1 MRPLFFL
8 LLLANAIVFLLLQAT
23 QQFGSQPDR
32 MSQQVNAE
40 RLNLVDVSGKA
51 SVSENGSE
59 SSASKP
65 ACIELGDFNTQ
76 TAASFEQ
83 QLAKL
88 SSKPTPERRLVQAA
102 SSQQIFIPPQSS
114 EEAANRRLA
123 QLRTLGFT
131 DSAVIRDDSAR
142 RWGISLGRFTRPELA
157 EAHLDKLR
165 AAGVTD
171 ARIGEYPLNTARY
184 AIRVTLEDAE
194 SRDDLKAL
202 ATKFGGLTLR
212 ACQ

>member
-1 MRPLFFL
+1 MRLLFYL
-8 LLLANAIVFLLLQAT
+8 LLLANAIVFVLHQAT
-23 QQFGSQPDR
+23 QRFGGESDR
-32 MSQQVNAE
+32 MSQQVHAE
-40 RLNLVDVSGKA
+40 RLNLVDVSGKSPA
-51 SVSENGSE
+51 
-59 SSASKP
+59 SASHSSKP
-65 ACIELGDFNTQ
+65 VCIEIGDFNTQ
-76 TAASFEQ
+76 TVASFEQ
-83 QLAKL
+83 QVAKL
-88 SSKPTPERRLVQAA
+88 SSAPTADRRLVQAA
-102 SSQQIFIPPQSS
+102 SSQLIFIPPQAS

-142 RWGISLGRFTRPELA
+142 RWGISLGRFTRTELA
-157 EAHLDKLR
+157 DAHLEKLR
-165 AAGVTD
+165 AAGVSD

-212 ACQ
+212 ACH

>member
-1 MRPLFFL
+1 MRLLFYL
-8 LLLANAIVFLLLQAT
+8 LLLANAIVFVLLQAT
-23 QQFGSQPDR
+23 QRFGGESDR
-32 MSQQVNAE
+32 MSQQVHAE
-40 RLNLVDVSGKA
+40 RLNLVDVSGKSPA
-51 SVSENGSE
+51 
-59 SSASKP
+59 SASHSSKP
-65 ACIELGDFNTQ
+65 VCIEIGDFNTQ
-76 TAASFEQ
+76 TVASFEQ
-83 QLAKL
+83 QVAKL
-88 SSKPTPERRLVQAA
+88 SSAPTADRRLVQAA
-102 SSQQIFIPPQSS
+102 SSQLIFIPPQAS

-142 RWGISLGRFTRPELA
+142 RWGISLGRFTRTELA
-157 EAHLDKLR
+157 DAHLEKLR
-165 AAGVTD
+165 AAGVSD

>member
-1 MRPLFFL
+1 MRLLFYL
-8 LLLANAIVFLLLQAT
+8 LLLANAIVFVLLQAT

-40 RLNLVDVSGKA
+40 RLNLVDVSGKSPA
-51 SVSENGSE
+51 
-59 SSASKP
+59 SASHSSKP
-65 ACIELGDFNTQ
+65 VCIEIGDFNTQ
-76 TAASFEQ
+76 TVASFEQ
-83 QLAKL
+83 QVAKL
-88 SSKPTPERRLVQAA
+88 SSAPTADRRLVQAA
-102 SSQQIFIPPQSS
+102 SSQLIFIPPQAS

-142 RWGISLGRFTRPELA
+142 RWGISLGRFTRTELA
-157 EAHLDKLR
+157 DAHLEKLR
-165 AAGVTD
+165 AAGVSD

-212 ACQ
+212 ACH

>member
-76 TAASFEQ
+76 SAASFEQ

-184 AIRVTLEDAE
+184 AIRVSVEDAE
-194 SRDDLKAL
+194 SRDELKAL
-202 ATKFGGLTLR
+202 ATKVGGLTLR
-212 ACQ
+212 ACH

>member
-1 MRPLFFL
+1 LLFREFL
-8 LLLANAIVFLLLQAT
+8 LRCYANLGDT
-23 QQFGSQPDR
+23 HGTE
-32 MSQQVNAE
+32 QQV
-40 RLNLVDVSGKA
+40 
-51 SVSENGSE
+51 
-59 SSASKP
+59 
-65 ACIELGDFNTQ
+65 
-76 TAASFEQ
+76 
-83 QLAKL
+83 AKL
-88 SSKPTPERRLVQAA
+88 SSAPTADRRLVQAA
-102 SSQQIFIPPQSS
+102 SSQLIFIPPQAS

-142 RWGISLGRFTRPELA
+142 RWGISLGRFTRTELA
-157 EAHLDKLR
+157 DAHLEKLR
-165 AAGVTD
+165 AAGVSD

-212 ACQ
+212 ACH

>member
-1 MRPLFFL
+1 MRLLFYL
-8 LLLANAIVFLLLQAT
+8 LLLANAIVFVLLQAT
-23 QQFGSQPDR
+23 QRFGGESDR
-32 MSQQVNAE
+32 MSQQVHAE
-40 RLNLVDVSGKA
+40 RLNLVDVSGKSPA
-51 SVSENGSE
+51 
-59 SSASKP
+59 SASHSSKP
-65 ACIELGDFNTQ
+65 VCIEIGDFNTQ
-76 TAASFEQ
+76 TVASFEQ
-83 QLAKL
+83 QVAKL
-88 SSKPTPERRLVQAA
+88 SSAPTADRRLVQAA
-102 SSQQIFIPPQSS
+102 SSQLIFIPPQAS

-142 RWGISLGRFTRPELA
+142 RWGISLGRFTRTELA
-157 EAHLDKLR
+157 DAHLEKLR
-165 AAGVTD
+165 VAGVSD

-212 ACQ
+212 ACH

>member
-1 MRPLFFL
+1 MRLLFYL
-8 LLLANAIVFLLLQAT
+8 LLLANAIVFVLLQAT
-23 QQFGSQPDR
+23 QRFGGDSDR

-40 RLNLVDVSGKA
+40 RLNLVDVSGKSPA
-51 SVSENGSE
+51 
-59 SSASKP
+59 SASHSSKP
-65 ACIELGDFNTQ
+65 VCIEIGDFNTQ
-76 TAASFEQ
+76 TVASFEQ
-83 QLAKL
+83 QVAKL
-88 SSKPTPERRLVQAA
+88 SSAPTADRRLVQAA
-102 SSQQIFIPPQSS
+102 SSQLIFIPPQAS

-142 RWGISLGRFTRPELA
+142 RWGISLGRFTRTELA
-157 EAHLDKLR
+157 DAHLEKLR
-165 AAGVTD
+165 AAGVSD

-212 ACQ
+212 ACH

>member
-1 MRPLFFL
+1 MRLLFYL
-8 LLLANAIVFLLLQAT
+8 LLLANAIVFVLLQAT
-23 QQFGSQPDR
+23 QRFGGESDR
-32 MSQQVNAE
+32 MSQQVHAE
-40 RLNLVDVSGKA
+40 RLNLVDVSGKSPA
-51 SVSENGSE
+51 
-59 SSASKP
+59 SASHSSKP
-65 ACIELGDFNTQ
+65 VCIEIGDFNTQ
-76 TAASFEQ
+76 TVASFEQ
-83 QLAKL
+83 QVAKL
-88 SSKPTPERRLVQAA
+88 SSAPTADRRLVQAA
-102 SSQQIFIPPQSS
+102 SSQLIFIPPQAS

-142 RWGISLGRFTRPELA
+142 RWGISLGRFTRTELA
-157 EAHLDKLR
+157 DAHLEKLR
-165 AAGVTD
+165 AAGVSD

-212 ACQ
+212 ACH

>member
-1 MRPLFFL
+1 MRLLFYL
-8 LLLANAIVFLLLQAT
+8 LLLANAIVFVLLQAT
-23 QQFGSQPDR
+23 QRFGGESDR
-32 MSQQVNAE
+32 MSQQVHAE
-40 RLNLVDVSGKA
+40 RLNLVDVSGKSPA
-51 SVSENGSE
+51 
-59 SSASKP
+59 SASHSSKP
-65 ACIELGDFNTQ
+65 VCIEIGDFNTQ
-76 TAASFEQ
+76 TVASFEQ
-83 QLAKL
+83 QVAKL
-88 SSKPTPERRLVQAA
+88 SSAPTADRRLVQAA
-102 SSQQIFIPPQSS
+102 SSQLIFVPPQAS

-142 RWGISLGRFTRPELA
+142 RWGISLGRFTRTELA
-157 EAHLDKLR
+157 DAHLEKLR
-165 AAGVTD
+165 AAGVSG

>member
-1 MRPLFFL
+1 MRLLFYL
-8 LLLANAIVFLLLQAT
+8 LLLANAIVFVLLQAT
-23 QQFGSQPDR
+23 QRFGGESDR
-32 MSQQVNAE
+32 MSQQVHAE
-40 RLNLVDVSGKA
+40 RLNLVDVSGKSPA
-51 SVSENGSE
+51 
-59 SSASKP
+59 SASHSSKP
-65 ACIELGDFNTQ
+65 VCIEIGDFNTQ
-76 TAASFEQ
+76 TVASFEQ

-88 SSKPTPERRLVQAA
+88 SSAPTADRRLVQAA
-102 SSQQIFIPPQSS
+102 SSQLIFIPPQAS

-142 RWGISLGRFTRPELA
+142 RWGISLGRFTRTELA
-157 EAHLDKLR
+157 DAHLEKLR
-165 AAGVTD
+165 AAGVSD

-212 ACQ
+212 ACH

>member
-1 MRPLFFL
+1 MRLLFYL
-8 LLLANAIVFLLLQAT
+8 LLLANAIVFVLLQAT
-23 QQFGSQPDR
+23 QRFGGESDR
-32 MSQQVNAE
+32 MSQQVHAE
-40 RLNLVDVSGKA
+40 RLNLVDVSGKSPA
-51 SVSENGSE
+51 
-59 SSASKP
+59 SASHSSKP
-65 ACIELGDFNTQ
+65 VCIEIGDFNTQ
-76 TAASFEQ
+76 TVASFEQ
-83 QLAKL
+83 QVAKL
-88 SSKPTPERRLVQAA
+88 SSAPTADRRLVQAA
-102 SSQQIFIPPQSS
+102 SSQLIFVPPQAS

-142 RWGISLGRFTRPELA
+142 RWGISLGRFTRTELA
-157 EAHLDKLR
+157 DAHLEKLR
-165 AAGVTD
+165 AAGVSD

-212 ACQ
+212 ACH

>member
-1 MRPLFFL
+1 MRLLFYL
-8 LLLANAIVFLLLQAT
+8 LLLANAIVFVLLQAT
-23 QQFGSQPDR
+23 QRFGGESDR
-32 MSQQVNAE
+32 MSQQVLAE
-40 RLNLVDVSGKA
+40 RLNLVDVSGKSPA
-51 SVSENGSE
+51 
-59 SSASKP
+59 SASHSSKP
-65 ACIELGDFNTQ
+65 VCIEIGDFNTQ
-76 TAASFEQ
+76 TVASFEQ
-83 QLAKL
+83 QVAKL
-88 SSKPTPERRLVQAA
+88 SSAPTADRRLVQAA
-102 SSQQIFIPPQSS
+102 SSQLIFIPPQAS

-142 RWGISLGRFTRPELA
+142 RWGISLGRFTRTELA
-157 EAHLDKLR
+157 DAHLEKLR
-165 AAGVTD
+165 AAGVSD

-212 ACQ
+212 ACH

>member
-65 ACIELGDFNTQ
+65 VCIEIGDFNTQ
-76 TAASFEQ
+76 TVASFEQ
-83 QLAKL
+83 QVAKL
-88 SSKPTPERRLVQAA
+88 SSAPTADRRLVQAA
-102 SSQQIFIPPQSS
+102 SSQLIFIPPQAS

-142 RWGISLGRFTRPELA
+142 RWGISLGRFTRTELA
-157 EAHLDKLR
+157 DAHLEKLR
-165 AAGVTD
+165 AAGVSD

-212 ACQ
+212 ACH

>member
-1 MRPLFFL
+1 MRPLFYL
-8 LLLANAIVFLLLQAT
+8 LLLANAIVFVLLQAT
-23 QQFGSQPDR
+23 QRFGGDSDR

-40 RLNLVDVSGKA
+40 RLNLVDVFGKSPA
-51 SVSENGSE
+51 SENHS
-59 SSASKP
+59 SKP
-65 ACIELGDFNTQ
+65 VCIEIGDFNTQ
-76 TAASFEQ
+76 TVGSFEQ
-83 QLAKL
+83 QVAKL
-88 SSKPTPERRLVQAA
+88 SSPPTAERRLVQAA
-102 SSQQIFIPPQSS
+102 SSQLIFIPPQAS

-142 RWGISLGRFTRPELA
+142 RWGISLGRFTRTELA
-157 EAHLDKLR
+157 DAHLEKLR
-165 AAGVTD
+165 AAGVSD

>member
-1 MRPLFFL
+1 MRLLFYL
-8 LLLANAIVFLLLQAT
+8 LLLANAIVFVLLQVT
-23 QQFGSQPDR
+23 QRFGGESDR
-32 MSQQVNAE
+32 MSQQVLAE
-40 RLNLVDVSGKA
+40 RLNLVDVSGKSPA
-51 SVSENGSE
+51 
-59 SSASKP
+59 SASHSSKP
-65 ACIELGDFNTQ
+65 VCIEIGDFNTQ
-76 TAASFEQ
+76 TVASFEQ
-83 QLAKL
+83 QVAKL
-88 SSKPTPERRLVQAA
+88 SSAPTADRRLVQAA
-102 SSQQIFIPPQSS
+102 SSQLIFIPPQAS

-142 RWGISLGRFTRPELA
+142 RWGISLGRFTRTELA
-157 EAHLDKLR
+157 DAHLEKLR
-165 AAGVTD
+165 AAGVSD

-212 ACQ
+212 ACH